1 MEQKKIKRINEL
13 AKKAKSE
20 NGLTQVEEQERAQLR
35 KEYIMDVKYN
45 LRAQL
50 ENIEVEYPDGEVIP
64 IRRKKK

>member
-13 AKKAKSE
+13 AKKAKSK
-20 NGLTQVEEQERAQLR
+20 NGLTQAEEQERAQLR

>member
-1 MEQKKIKRINEL
+1 MEQKKIERINEL
-13 AKKAKSE
+13 AKKAKSK
-20 NGLTQVEEQERAQLR
+20 NVLTQAEEQERAQLR

-50 ENIEVEYPDGEVIP
+50 ENIEVEYPDGEVIL

>member
-1 MEQKKIKRINEL
+1 MEQKKIKRINEP

-20 NGLTQVEEQERAQLR
+20 NGLTQAEEQERAQLR

>member
-20 NGLTQVEEQERAQLR
+20 NSLTQAEEQERAQLR

>member
-1 MEQKKIKRINEL
+1 MEQKNIQRINEL

-20 NGLTQVEEQERAQLR
+20 SGLTQAEEQERTQLR
-35 KEYIMDVKYN
+35 KEYIMDVKFN

>member
-20 NGLTQVEEQERAQLR
+20 NGLTQAEEQVRAQLR